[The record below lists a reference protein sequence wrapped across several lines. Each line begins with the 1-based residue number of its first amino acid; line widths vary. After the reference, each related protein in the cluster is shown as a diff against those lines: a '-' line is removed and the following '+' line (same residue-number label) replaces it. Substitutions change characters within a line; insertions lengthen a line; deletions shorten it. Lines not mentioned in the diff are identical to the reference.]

1 MGGRKKGFIDK
12 KRSATFTLVAR
23 DSASSSSSNP
33 LSTDRVFVR
42 TDNHHD
48 YSVPGFLESD
58 EEQYNKDDES
68 SIFADA
74 VEDADV
80 GVGARYAERGSGSAL
95 SEEVRREILELGL
108 PDDGYNYLS
117 HLREIRNEG
126 GGSAYYENPRVR
138 FDLVPLDVKVC
149 TIFCFLILG
158 RVFFGSKGNKNLYIS
173 FLLIN
178 LFHVCRHMM
187 LPGLE

>member
-1 MGGRKKGFIDK
+1 MGGKKKGFIDK

-33 LSTDRVFVR
+33 LSSDRVFVR

-48 YSVPGFLESD
+48 YSVPGFLEYD
-58 EEQYNKDDES
+58 EEQYNRDEES

-74 VEDADV
+74 VEDAE
-80 GVGARYAERGSGSAL
+80 GGAHAEKGGGSGL
-95 SEEVRREILELGL
+95 LEDVRREILELGL
-108 PDDGYNYLS
+108 PDDGYNYLM

-126 GGSAYYENPRVR
+126 GGSAYYQNPRAR

-149 TIFCFLILG
+149 ACF
-158 RVFFGSKGNKNLYIS
+158 VF
-173 FLLIN
+173 
-178 LFHVCRHMM
+178 
-187 LPGLE
+187 